1 MRYGWP
7 GHNMIVTVT
16 LNPAIDKSLTVPSF
30 EVGKTNRGEVRRT
43 DAGGKG
49 INVAKAVK
57 QFGAEVCALGFVAG
71 SYGQFILEAL
81 AASGIPADFSNVPGE
96 TRVNLKIHDPVHGT
110 ETEINE
116 PGFQVFPEHLQA
128 IKEKIRAYAPRCDVM
143 IFSGSLPPGA
153 PPQTF
158 AELMTIASASGA
170 KCMLDTA
177 GPALRFG
184 LETKPLLLK
193 PNRAE
198 VEELLQVELK
208 TLNEL
213 AEAARKLLAMGAEGV
228 VISMGAEGAVAA
240 TRQELLWACPPA
252 VATRSSVGAGDAMVA
267 ALAYGE
273 VSQLSFRDSFCLAV
287 AAGAAAVM
295 MEGSKVADLALVQS
309 LLPQVQIEE
318 AE

>member
-1 MRYGWP
+1 
-7 GHNMIVTVT
+7 MIATIT
-16 LNPAIDKSLTVPSF
+16 LNPAIDKSLTVPRF

-43 DAGGKG
+43 DASGKG

-57 QFGAEVCALGFVAG
+57 QLGAEVCALGFVAG
-71 SYGQFILEAL
+71 SNGRFILEAL

-96 TRVNLKIHDPVHGT
+96 TRVNLKIHDPVYGT
-110 ETEINE
+110 ETELNE
-116 PGFQVFPEHLQA
+116 PGFQVFPEHLQL
-128 IKEKIRAYAPRCDVM
+128 IKQKIEEYGPGCEVM

-158 AELMTIASASGA
+158 AELITIASALGA
-170 KCMLDTA
+170 KCILDTA
-177 GPALRFG
+177 GPALMYG
-184 LETKPLLLK
+184 LEAKPLLLK

-198 VEELLQVELK
+198 IEELLQVPLRTRHEV
-208 TLNEL
+208 
-213 AEAARKLLAMGAEGV
+213 AEAACKLLEMGAEEA
-228 VISMGAEGAVAA
+228 VISMGADGAVAA
-240 TRQELLWACPPA
+240 TERDLLSARPPA
-252 VATRSSVGAGDAMVA
+252 VSPRSSVGAGDAMVA

-273 VSQLSFRDSFCLAV
+273 VKHLSFRESFRLAM

-318 AE
+318 ISG